1 MLDTYQLNLAGLLLA
16 CGVLVATRPSTKTKA
31 RTPTANTT
39 STSTS
44 TSRSKAKSESSNNAA
59 SEAEAERPSSQ
70 KSFFLVYALVM
81 ASDWLQGPFLYSLYR
96 DEHALPPQLIPALF
110 TTGFLAGALSAP
122 FVGALADAHGRR
134 AACLVFCVASAAS
147 SLLTAYPGAAPA
159 ADARAPR
166 PRVAL
171 LFAGRAL
178 GGLATSLLF
187 SVFETWMVADATRQR
202 RGRRGGETGQSVA
215 GGGDLSATFGLMSTV
230 NSVVAIVSGLASEW
244 LVGLVGTSRA
254 PFGASALLVGAAA
267 VCMLVAWDENYGA
280 TGTSSESD
288 AKKQE
293 TTSTTVS
300 LWNTLTT
307 PGMLALTVAST
318 AFEGSMY
325 LFVVLWAPVLEP
337 VAASSSSSPEPLPY
351 GLIFASFMSATLLSS
366 LAYPRLTAHLSPPT
380 LLALL
385 LATASL
391 LLHAL
396 ASRPAGPQPAFW
408 LFCAFEAIVGAYFP
422 AQATLK
428 NALVPDAVRARAYAA
443 LRVPLN
449 VFVVLS
455 LQLMGEGSA
464 DAAGRV
470 FAVCALLL
478 QVGAA
483 GVWVVGRRTGAS

>member
-1 MLDTYQLNLAGLLLA
+1 MLDTYQLNLAALLLA
-16 CGVLVATRPSTKTKA
+16 CGVLVATRPSAKTKTRPPA
-31 RTPTANTT
+31 ANTT
-39 STSTS
+39 TT
-44 TSRSKAKSESSNNAA
+44 SKAKADSSNNAA
-59 SEAEAERPSSQ
+59 SRARAESPSSSQ
-70 KSFFLVYALVM
+70 TSFFLVYALVM

-96 DEHALPPQLIPALF
+96 DEHALPPHLVPALF

-122 FVGALADAHGRR
+122 FIGALADAHGRPR
-134 AACLVFCVASAAS
+134 RLPRLLPRLGVLESADG
-147 SLLTAYPGAAPA
+147 LPGA
-159 ADARAPR
+159 RGR
-166 PRVAL
+166 PT
-171 LFAGRAL
+171 AGR
-178 GGLATSLLF
+178 LA
-187 SVFETWMVADATRQR
+187 AGR
-202 RGRRGGETGQSVA
+202 RCASRCCSSAGRSAGWRRRHGRRGGERAQSVA

-254 PFGASALLVGAAA
+254 PFGASALLVGVAA
-267 VCMLVAWDENYGA
+267 VCMLVAWNQDENYGA
-280 TGTSSESD
+280 TATPSTSD

-293 TTSTTVS
+293 TTATVS

-307 PGMLALTVAST
+307 PGMLALAVAST

-325 LFVVLWAPVLEP
+325 LFVVLWAPVLESA
-337 VAASSSSSPEPLPY
+337 AASSASSPAPLPY

-366 LAYPRLTAHLSPPT
+366 LAYPRLTAHLAPPT

-408 LFCAFEAIVGAYFP
+408 LFCAFEAVVGAYFP

-428 NALVPDAVRARAYAA
+428 NALVPDAVRGRAYAA

>member
-110 TTGFLAGALSAP
+110 TTGFLAGAL
-122 FVGALADAHGRR
+122 
-134 AACLVFCVASAAS
+134 
-147 SLLTAYPGAAPA
+147 
-159 ADARAPR
+159 
-166 PRVAL
+166 
-171 LFAGRAL
+171 
-178 GGLATSLLF
+178 
-187 SVFETWMVADATRQR
+187 
-202 RGRRGGETGQSVA
+202 
-215 GGGDLSATFGLMSTV
+215 
-230 NSVVAIVSGLASEW
+230 
-244 LVGLVGTSRA
+244 A

-408 LFCAFEAIVGAYFP
+408 LFCAFEAVVGAYFP

-428 NALVPDAVRARAYAA
+428 NAL
-443 LRVPLN
+443 
-449 VFVVLS
+449 
-455 LQLMGEGSA
+455 LMGEGSA

-478 QVGAA
+478 QSLTLRLGELRCLHWVACTVDRGQCPLGDAA
-483 GVWVVGRRTGAS
+483 DVSLDDGPAKRATGDIASHPRPLSSGLSSPRHRRRDSRDGITMFDPDQGGLTAPAAPFV

>member
-1 MLDTYQLNLAGLLLA
+1 MLDTYQLNLAALLLA
-16 CGVLVATRPSTKTKA
+16 CGVLVATRPSTKA

-39 STSTS
+39 TT
-44 TSRSKAKSESSNNAA
+44 TTSKAKAESSNNAA
-59 SEAEAERPSSQ
+59 SKAKAESPSSQ
-70 KSFFLVYALVM
+70 NSFFLVYALVM

-96 DEHALPPQLIPALF
+96 DEHALPPHLIPALF

-122 FVGALADAHGRR
+122 FIGALADAHGRR
-134 AACLVFCVASAAS
+134 AACLVFCLASASS

-159 ADARAPR
+159 ADGSTP

-171 LFAGRAL
+171 LFVGRAL

-187 SVFETWMVADATRQR
+187 SVFETWMVADVAKQR
-202 RGRRGGETGQSVA
+202 HAQRGGEKGQSVA
-215 GGGDLSATFGLMSTV
+215 GDGDLSATFGLMSTV

-254 PFGASALLVGAAA
+254 PFGASALLVGVAA

-280 TGTSSESD
+280 TGTTTTPPSKSN
-288 AKKQE
+288 AKKGE
-293 TTSTTVS
+293 ATTAVS

-325 LFVVLWAPVLEP
+325 LFVVLWAPVLESAAA
-337 VAASSSSSPEPLPY
+337 AASSSSSSPAPLPY

-408 LFCAFEAIVGAYFP
+408 LFCAFEAVVGAYFP

-428 NALVPDAVRARAYAA
+428 NALVPDAVRGRAYAA

-478 QVGAA
+478 QVAAA
-483 GVWVVGRRTGAS
+483 GVWVVGRRTDAS

>member
-1 MLDTYQLNLAGLLLA
+1 MLDTYQLNLAALLLA
-16 CGVLVATRPSTKTKA
+16 CGVLVATRPSAKTKA
-31 RTPTANTT
+31 RPPAANTT
-39 STSTS
+39 TT
-44 TSRSKAKSESSNNAA
+44 SKAKADSSNNAA
-59 SEAEAERPSSQ
+59 SRTRTESPPSSQ
-70 KSFFLVYALVM
+70 TSFFLVYALVM

-96 DEHALPPQLIPALF
+96 DEHALPPHLIPALF

-134 AACLVFCVASAAS
+134 AACLVFCLASASS

-159 ADARAPR
+159 AGGRAPM
-166 PRVAL
+166 RVAL
-171 LFAGRAL
+171 LFVGRAL

-187 SVFETWMVADATRQR
+187 SVFETWMVADVTRQR
-202 RGRRGGETGQSVA
+202 HGRRGGERAQSVA
-215 GGGDLSATFGLMSTV
+215 GGGDLSTTFGLMSTV

-254 PFGASALLVGAAA
+254 PFGASALLVGGAA

-280 TGTSSESD
+280 TATPSTSD

-293 TTSTTVS
+293 TTATVS

-307 PGMLALTVAST
+307 PGMLALAVAST

-325 LFVVLWAPVLEP
+325 LFVVLWAPVLESA
-337 VAASSSSSPEPLPY
+337 AASSASSPAPLPY

-366 LAYPRLTAHLSPPT
+366 LAYPRLTAHLAPPT

-408 LFCAFEAIVGAYFP
+408 LFCAFEAVVGAYFP

-428 NALVPDAVRARAYAA
+428 NALVPDAVRGRAYAA